1 MDIKIERAGIEHL
14 SRIVEIYNQAIV
26 DGFSTAD
33 METYQPEEKL
43 QWFNSH
49 DDAHPLFVLKSDEL
63 VIGWI
68 SLGPYRP
75 GRKALQSVREVSGY
89 LDSQFRGMGLG
100 TKLMQFVIDL
110 SPSLGVDCLLGILLS
125 RNYKSIALV
134 EKTGF
139 EKWGTLPGIA
149 DFNGERCDHLY
160 YGRKVA
166 WNMRNE
172 IATIA
177 SKK

>member
-1 MDIKIERAGIEHL
+1 MQIEIERAEAGDL
-14 SRIVEIYNQAIV
+14 PRIVEIYNQAIL

-33 METYQPEEKL
+33 METYQPEDKL

-49 DDAHPLFVLKSDEL
+49 DVHHPLYVLRSEGQ
-63 VIGWI
+63 VMGWI
-68 SLGPYRP
+68 SLSAYRP

-89 LDSQFRGMGLG
+89 LDSQYRGRGLG

-110 SPSLGVDCLLGILLS
+110 APSLGVDCLLGILLS
-125 RNYKSIALV
+125 RNNKSIALV

-160 YGRKVA
+160 YG
-166 WNMRNE
+166 
-172 IATIA
+172 
-177 SKK
+177 KKLVK